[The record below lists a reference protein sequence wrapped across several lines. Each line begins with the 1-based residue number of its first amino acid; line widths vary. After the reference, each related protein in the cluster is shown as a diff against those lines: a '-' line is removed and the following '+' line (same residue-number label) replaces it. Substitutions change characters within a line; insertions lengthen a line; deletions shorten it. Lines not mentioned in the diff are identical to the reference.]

1 MFMNFLKIDEKKAHF
16 ILEEKEIKP
25 ENITRDD
32 LLEILNLVYEKH
44 SEIIFPNADDFSSI
58 INPVEKEI
66 VEQLT
71 AKIKEFHTNV
81 PDIKKEITSKFPKLD
96 Y

>member
-1 MFMNFLKIDEKKAHF
+1 MNFLKINEKKAHF
-16 ILEEKEIKP
+16 ILEGKEIKP
-25 ENITRDD
+25 EEINRDE
-32 LLEILNLVYEKH
+32 LLEILNIVYEKH
-44 SEIIFPNADDFSSI
+44 SEIVFPNTDDFSSI
-58 INPVEKEI
+58 NNPVEKEI

-81 PDIKKEITSKFPKLD
+81 PDIKNEINNKFPKLN